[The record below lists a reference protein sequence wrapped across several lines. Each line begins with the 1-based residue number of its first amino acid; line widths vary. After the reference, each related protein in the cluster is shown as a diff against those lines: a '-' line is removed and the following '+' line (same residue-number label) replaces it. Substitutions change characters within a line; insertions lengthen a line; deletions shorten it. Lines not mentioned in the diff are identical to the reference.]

1 MKLTL
6 TQSSQY
12 TEPEVDIRWAEMTP
26 RLQKVI
32 DLLQKDDP
40 LLTVRSDTV
49 TRRIHP
55 DTILYFE
62 SVDEKTFVYVETEV
76 FTCEG
81 KLYEIEERLKDG
93 PFVRISKSCILNI
106 DWLDSVK
113 VLLNGKMEA
122 LLKNGE
128 KLIINRHYVPAFKRK
143 FGL

>member
-55 DTILYFE
+55 DTIY
-62 SVDEKTFVYVETEV
+62 
-76 FTCEG
+76 
-81 KLYEIEERLKDG
+81 ILKVWTKR
-93 PFVRISKSCILNI
+93 PSSM
-106 DWLDSVK
+106 W
-113 VLLNGKMEA
+113 
-122 LLKNGE
+122 
-128 KLIINRHYVPAFKRK
+128 KRK
-143 FGL
+143 YSLVKASCMK